1 MKTLIIGHKSGIG
14 KAIALS
20 IDEYLGL
27 SKSTGFDINETH
39 DDFDYNQFDCII
51 LNAYDKFNSQ
61 LETMFEIVEQV
72 SKNTLIIVVA
82 STSAYKTNPSDFY
95 WAKYSIEKA
104 AIIKAGIDLN
114 TMGYNIAII
123 SPGTVDT
130 HRNNEKNCN
139 KLSTQSIANVA
150 LDIIDKFNYGIL
162 LEHTVIRT
170 VKE

>member
-1 MKTLIIGHKSGIG
+1 MKTLIIGHNNGIG
-14 KAIALS
+14 KSIANSL
-20 IDEYLGL
+20 DEYMGL
-27 SKSTGFDINETH
+27 SKSTGFDINDSH
-39 DDFDYNQFDCII
+39 NDYDYNQYECII

-61 LETMFEIVEQV
+61 LETMFEIVENV

-114 TMGYNIAII
+114 TMGYNIAVI

-130 HRNNEKNCN
+130 YRNNEKNCD

-150 LDIIDKFNYGIL
+150 LDIIDKFNDGIL

-170 VKE
+170 VKK